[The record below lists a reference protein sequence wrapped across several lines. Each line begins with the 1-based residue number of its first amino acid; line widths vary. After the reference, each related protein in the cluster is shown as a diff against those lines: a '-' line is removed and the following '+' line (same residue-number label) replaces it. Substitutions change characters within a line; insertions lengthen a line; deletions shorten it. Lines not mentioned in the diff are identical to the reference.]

1 MSRLTKRYSDN
12 SGYTV
17 EDIGP
22 IYNEVQLDGYLD
34 AVEKLGETEDF
45 EEELKI
51 SFKVLREIKKNGFY
65 HYVLGFI
72 EPNRIFDIDLVNEDI
87 CFEYI
92 NRFGNLDNE
101 GNVEF
106 KEYGTKFWLKEEQQP
121 SESKKYLTWKDIEFG
136 DKAYDIKV
144 KLGDNIYALGIGLGY
159 INHVAVLHAVDEKT
173 YFKDIHFTEQ
183 DEQFFNDLK
192 LEVVVNNYER

>member
-65 HYVLGFI
+65 HYVLGYI
-72 EPNRIFDIDLVNEDI
+72 KPEQIFEIDLKEECI
-87 CFEYI
+87 MFEYI
-92 NRFGNLDNE
+92 GRDGFWNDE

-106 KEYGTKFWLKEEQQP
+106 KEYGTEFWLKEEQQ
-121 SESKKYLTWKDIEFG
+121 LI
-136 DKAYDIKV
+136 
-144 KLGDNIYALGIGLGY
+144 
-159 INHVAVLHAVDEKT
+159 
-173 YFKDIHFTEQ
+173 
-183 DEQFFNDLK
+183 
-192 LEVVVNNYER
+192 